1 VTTCTLK
8 RFDMKT
14 RRLITCGRPAEY
26 AANEW
31 EYGKPVMVCAICRI
45 NNHSLR
51 NIRPLLGAGR

>member
-1 VTTCTLK
+1 
-8 RFDMKT
+8 MKT